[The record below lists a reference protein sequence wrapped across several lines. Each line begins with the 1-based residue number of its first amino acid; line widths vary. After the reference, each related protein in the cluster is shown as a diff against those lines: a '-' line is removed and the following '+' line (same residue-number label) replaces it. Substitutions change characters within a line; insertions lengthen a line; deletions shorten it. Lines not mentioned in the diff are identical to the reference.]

1 MMALI
6 TGTRR
11 AISIANAAEADTL
24 IARNKPPKNITA
36 KQKIPMGYSVIE
48 YKGYRVEVYRVGKGW
63 RASIYSSGSI
73 TPLPNSSTNLEKSN
87 MDEIVAEAKRTIDAR
102 LDPRL
107 I

>member
-73 TPLPNSSTNLEKSN
+73 TPL
-87 MDEIVAEAKRTIDAR
+87 AK
-102 LDPRL
+102 
-107 I
+107 